1 MVVSDPGREDEVE
14 VEGEGEGEGGGDIE
28 FSLDG
33 SGSIYSIKSDEE
45 NDDCVDERDYD
56 MVGNSTFVTIAVFFV
71 FRLLLLF
78 YFFSF
83 DFLTLIHFVL

>member
-14 VEGEGEGEGGGDIE
+14 GEVEGEGGGDIE

-56 MVGNSTFVTIAVFFV
+56 MVSNSTFVTVAVFFV
-71 FRLLLLF
+71 FRLLLFF